1 MYSGFITSKRTLAA
15 VGVHQRF
22 DSVAHR
28 LIAPYCASGT
38 FPSAEEI
45 MHFEG
50 VNGPDGLKV
59 KSPGQN
65 EPSHL
70 YDPLN
75 DKGPIPRL
83 IKHHYDGLVAAL
95 KQQDMVRSSFE
106 AAWLAHYVCDGLT
119 PAHHFPLDEHI
130 AQHGA
135 TKNAKGRYTVRK
147 PGDTRLESLR
157 KGWAILGGKGL
168 LTTHFNFE
176 MGAATA
182 IIGQRIKIQ
191 LDPAK
196 LAEARKIGVI
206 KFFKDQAQMIAKL
219 EMYEKFCEQGWTPEI
234 ARLIK
239 TRLTPETIQTIAIIW
254 LLAYLEAGMDLAQ
267 DASKSKAIISA
278 GDKVKS

>member
-1 MYSGFITSKRTLAA
+1 
-15 VGVHQRF
+15 
-22 DSVAHR
+22 
-28 LIAPYCASGT
+28 
-38 FPSAEEI
+38 
-45 MHFEG
+45 
-50 VNGPDGLKV
+50 
-59 KSPGQN
+59 
-65 EPSHL
+65 
-70 YDPLN
+70 
-75 DKGPIPRL
+75 
-83 IKHHYDGLVAAL
+83 
-95 KQQDMVRSSFE
+95 
-106 AAWLAHYVCDGLT
+106 
-119 PAHHFPLDEHI
+119 
-130 AQHGA
+130 
-135 TKNAKGRYTVRK
+135 
-147 PGDTRLESLR
+147 
-157 KGWAILGGKGL
+157 
-168 LTTHFNFE
+168 